1 MKFYVRFAYYLGGF
15 SLGIFFLM
23 LILNGKDSG
32 CSYFPNARVLKDLRS
47 KPFYYSDQAKLALE
61 QKICDTADIK
71 KTLTYGKVDFSRSN
85 KKEQGGKQYFVVGRN
100 KKNQNIELIVINF
113 SNKVLLADIKPITN
127 K

>member
-1 MKFYVRFAYYLGGF
+1 MRFYVRFAYYLGGF

-23 LILNGKDSG
+23 LILNGKDTG

-47 KPFYYSDQAKLALE
+47 KPFYYSDQAKMALST
-61 QKICDTADIK
+61 QICDTADIK

-85 KKEQGGKQYFVVGRN
+85 KKELGGKQYFVVGRN
-100 KKNQNIELIVINF
+100 KKNQNIELKVINYAD
-113 SNKVLLADIKPITN
+113 KVLLSSIIHK